1 MTKSMRIFI
10 GLSLFCRMLSAA
22 EYTSVSFF
30 ASNNTGIIQPEQAY
44 QRLLSDAQNQLK
56 NTIIDILQSH
66 HLEQSQCEDGIG
78 VYQMADSGHLT
89 ADNGKIFTTSPYQ
102 TLTDDTIFSLSQ
114 EMANALQQESVAVF
128 VPDDKAEA
136 AETTV
141 YLNSRHYSLTQTIKL
156 INERL
161 PADYS
166 QAFTL
171 HFDSKYGGFDEATI
185 GSIEWLGN
193 QIDPVVIQNAF
204 PEEKMTRKH
213 GKAFLIYHDGRIVN
227 F

>member
-1 MTKSMRIFI
+1 
-10 GLSLFCRMLSAA
+10 MLYAA
-22 EYTSVSFF
+22 DYTSVSFF

-44 QRLLSDAQNQLK
+44 QRLLSEAQNQLK
-56 NTIIDILQSH
+56 NTIIDIMQSH

-78 VYQMADSGHLT
+78 MYQMADSGRLT

-102 TLTDDTIFSLSQ
+102 ALTDDTVFSLSQ
-114 EMANALQQESVAVF
+114 QMANALQQESVAVF
-128 VPDDKAEA
+128 IPDEQAKTAD
-136 AETTV
+136 TTV
-141 YLNSRHYSLTQTIKL
+141 YLNSRHYNLAQTLKL

-171 HFDSKYGGFDEATI
+171 HFDSKYGGVDQATI

-193 QIDPVVIQNAF
+193 HIDPIVIQNAF
-204 PEEKMTRKH
+204 PGEKMTMKH
-213 GKAFLIYHDGRIVN
+213 GKAFLVYKDGRIVN

>member
-1 MTKSMRIFI
+1 MTKSMRFFL
-10 GLSLFCRMLSAA
+10 GFSLACKVISAA
-22 EYTSVSFF
+22 AWSSVSFF

-44 QRLLSDAQNQLK
+44 QRLLSEAQGQLK
-56 NTIIDILQSH
+56 NTIIDIMQTH
-66 HLEQSQCEDGIG
+66 HLEQSQCEDSIG
-78 VYQMADSGHLT
+78 LYQMADSGRLT

-102 TLTDDTIFSLSQ
+102 TLSDDTVFSLSQ

-128 VPDDKAEA
+128 IPDEQAKTAD
-136 AETTV
+136 TTV
-141 YLNSRHYSLTQTIKL
+141 YLNSHYYNLAQTLKL

-171 HFDSKYGGFDEATI
+171 HFDSKYGGFDQATI
-185 GSIEWLGN
+185 ASIEWLGN
-193 QIDPVVIQNAF
+193 HIDPMVIQNAF
-204 PEEKMTRKH
+204 PGEKMAMKH
-213 GKAFLIYHDGRIVN
+213 GNAFLVYNDGHIVN